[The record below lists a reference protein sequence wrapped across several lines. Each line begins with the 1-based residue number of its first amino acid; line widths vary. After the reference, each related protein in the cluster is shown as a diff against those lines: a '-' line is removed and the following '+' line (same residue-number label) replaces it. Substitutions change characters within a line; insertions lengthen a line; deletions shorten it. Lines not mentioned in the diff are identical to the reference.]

1 MPHTGDGRRV
11 DILLN
16 LLAIIN
22 RTTSFP
28 LYELILTSIT
38 YQIRQKMKT
47 MESEVEQEEL
57 FFKFLKIFNE
67 DEYKKIWSLYEQDTD
82 KGRHE
87 FLQDIIYDGIY
98 LHQPPM
104 WEKRPIFYRIMDI
117 LDAFPWLKPD
127 DVYIKKWGRVIKTLS
142 TNWIGDIYI
151 LKLKQSDRRGFSV
164 RSTGA
169 IDIKGLPTRSYKS
182 RSHLEQTSGTAI
194 RFGEYETLREI
205 RRVA

>member
-28 LYELILTSIT
+28 LYELMLTSIT

-67 DEYKKIWSLYEQDTD
+67 DEYKKIWSLY
-82 KGRHE
+82 
-87 FLQDIIYDGIY
+87 
-98 LHQPPM
+98 
-104 WEKRPIFYRIMDI
+104 
-117 LDAFPWLKPD
+117 
-127 DVYIKKWGRVIKTLS
+127 
-142 TNWIGDIYI
+142 
-151 LKLKQSDRRGFSV
+151 
-164 RSTGA
+164 
-169 IDIKGLPTRSYKS
+169 
-182 RSHLEQTSGTAI
+182 
-194 RFGEYETLREI
+194 
-205 RRVA
+205 